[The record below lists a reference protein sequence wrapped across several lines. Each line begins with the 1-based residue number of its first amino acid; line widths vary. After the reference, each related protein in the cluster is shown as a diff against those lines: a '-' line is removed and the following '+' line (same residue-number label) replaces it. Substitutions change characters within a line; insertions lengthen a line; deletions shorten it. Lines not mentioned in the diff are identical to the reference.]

1 MTIKIQK
8 RATSHQ
14 FTLFLIKNNKCKVKN
29 TCMYSNDFS
38 KFLETF
44 EKHNFFQFKNYEH
57 ILRNRITNIKW
68 GNIEIWKGFTFKF
81 VQRFLPSFHC
91 KFLYF
96 LKVSMPLHCW
106 STIRK
111 HSKDLQQHFY
121 RIRKKDAVL
130 KKPLQFVY
138 KKKRN

>member
-68 GNIEIWKGFTFKF
+68 GNIEILKG
-81 VQRFLPSFHC
+81 LPSN
-91 KFLYF
+91 L
-96 LKVSMPLHCW
+96 
-106 STIRK
+106 
-111 HSKDLQQHFY
+111 SKDFCRQPKGTVFIANFY
-121 RIRKKDAVL
+121 T
-130 KKPLQFVY
+130 F
-138 KKKRN
+138 